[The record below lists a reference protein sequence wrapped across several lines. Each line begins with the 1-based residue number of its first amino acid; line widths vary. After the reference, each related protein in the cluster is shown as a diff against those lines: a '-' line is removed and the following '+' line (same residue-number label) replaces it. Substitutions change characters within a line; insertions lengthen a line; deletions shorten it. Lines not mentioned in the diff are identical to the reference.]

1 MGTRSRIPG
10 RRIDMVQ
17 CADGSESAHLHFH
30 STSSTLT
37 SLFCLLNGIFFFV
50 VGVRQSSTNASEM
63 DHATPCSVP
72 SRFTQLHSL
81 SCEAPKK
88 DISISMLWGYPYL
101 IGLHYKGGLYGISL
115 SLFLLMCIFG
125 ALALQDWR
133 TFLGHR
139 SRAGMSSLRLVLAG
153 VAGSSSCDCVLNY
166 ALGTAPT
173 QEQ

>member
-37 SLFCLLNGIFFFV
+37 SLFYLLNGIFFFV

-101 IGLHYKGGLYGISL
+101 IGLHYKGYGISL
-115 SLFLLMCIFG
+115 SLFWLMCFFG
-125 ALALQDWR
+125 ALFYPISKK
-133 TFLGHR
+133 FLP
-139 SRAGMSSLRLVLAG
+139 AGFRV
-153 VAGSSSCDCVLNY
+153 
-166 ALGTAPT
+166 
-173 QEQ
+173 